1 MFESLLGF
9 WLSTLSESLT
19 YIYKIRWLQ
28 RMWPLSLDQ
37 LWYIV
42 AGVPCLSQI
51 ATVMSFFKF
60 LIFLCVRRGAQIP
73 VDANEVFAQRAVV
86 EFMLL
91 NHNKELITNEN
102 RSKFS
107 FYFSNFLHL
116 LHSKIF
122 NFVKGSPDISE

>member
-1 MFESLLGF
+1 
-9 WLSTLSESLT
+9 
-19 YIYKIRWLQ
+19 
-28 RMWPLSLDQ
+28 MWPLCLDQ
-37 LWYIV
+37 LSYIV
-42 AGVPCLSQI
+42 AGVPSLSQF
-51 ATVMSFFKF
+51 ASVMSFFFKF
-60 LIFLCVRRGAQIP
+60 LIFFCVRRGAQIP
-73 VDANEVFAQRAVV
+73 VTANEVFAQRAVI